1 VYLYDNNGYAR
12 ARGVELNLKKRYS
25 SFTSGEVT
33 YTAQWATGYSSSAF
47 EDYIRSIND
56 FPNPIRERRLT
67 WDVRHQVVAQ
77 ATLASPPGE
86 RLNLFG
92 LRLPGDWN
100 LTFLSRLSS
109 GYPYTPGTND
119 PYEAQQRE
127 NGETGPPVYSTDVKF
142 QKGFSIAG
150 TQFALLAEVF
160 NVFNAKNTQISY
172 GFNPWTGEPFIYG
185 DRVQNTN
192 QLYNWYDMYRIMD
205 PRRFSIGRHIQLGIQ
220 LDL

>member
-1 VYLYDNNGYAR
+1 RLRANLGLPVYLYDNNGYAR

-67 WDVRHQVVAQ
+67 WDVRHQVGAQ
-77 ATLASPPGE
+77 ATLASPPGQ

-119 PYEAQQRE
+119 P
-127 NGETGPPVYSTDVKF
+127 
-142 QKGFSIAG
+142 
-150 TQFALLAEVF
+150 
-160 NVFNAKNTQISY
+160 
-172 GFNPWTGEPFIYG
+172 
-185 DRVQNTN
+185 
-192 QLYNWYDMYRIMD
+192 
-205 PRRFSIGRHIQLGIQ
+205 
-220 LDL
+220 